1 MRLTKYIKEHKE
13 IYLFIFYFLFIV
25 LFGLIQKYYNPVSS
39 HLVTWPIDYYM
50 PYNQYFMIAY
60 AIWWPFVPAAF
71 IFFYFRDI
79 PSFKSLCFQVL
90 IVCYLTLIIYIIYPS
105 YLDLRQPIY
114 ETDICSKAI
123 LWLRSI
129 DPPRNV
135 FPSLH
140 VSETVSI
147 CFVVYKSRDLLLN
160 RYVKGIIYLIGILI
174 IVSTIYID
182 QHSIADIL
190 FAIILSV
197 IFYIICPN
205 FEKKHKAGAA

>member
-60 AIWWPFVPAAF
+60 AIWWPFVPSAF

-197 IFYIICPN
+197 IFYVICPN
-205 FEKKHKAGAA
+205 FEKKQKAGVA

>member
-71 IFFYFRDI
+71 IFFYLRDI

-197 IFYIICPN
+197 VFYIICPN
-205 FEKKHKAGAA
+205 FEKKQKAGVA

>member
-60 AIWWPFVPAAF
+60 AIWWPFVPAAL

-79 PSFKSLCFQVL
+79 PSFKALCFQML
-90 IVCYLTLIIYIIYPS
+90 IVCYLTLIIYIVYPS
-105 YLDLRQPIY
+105 YLDLRQPIH
-114 ETDICSKAI
+114 ETDICSQML

-197 IFYIICPN
+197 VFYIICTN
-205 FEKKHKAGAA
+205 FEKKQKAGVA